1 MTALPTFLPVPWFAR
16 GHLRHRTQQI
26 ATVLARHGLGSL
38 LTQVGLSDLPWLSEL
53 RPLREDSSRTTA
65 ERLRLA
71 LTELDGTFIKLGQAL
86 STRPD
91 LLPAAWVTELAK
103 LQDAAPAVPFAQ
115 IHQTICDELG
125 SPPEQIY
132 ESIDPQPLASASIGQ
147 VHAATL
153 KNGRKVIVKVV
164 RPGIPELI
172 EQDLEILTGMAE
184 FAEQHSQLGRDY
196 DVAGLVDEFAYR
208 LRNELDY
215 TCEGNNADVF
225 RRNFAGDQGIYIP
238 KVYWQWTT
246 KRVLTM
252 ERLNG
257 IKVSDLAALEAT
269 GIDRHEV
276 ARNAVRLI
284 LREIFEFGFFHADP
298 HPGNVMVLA
307 DGSTGLI
314 DFGMIGRLNPKLQDT
329 LLKMILAMS
338 HFDAEEFASELY
350 TIGALRGPVKRSALQ
365 RDLGHFLDRYVGGA
379 VREMAT
385 ADAGREI
392 LSLAFRHKLQLPSE
406 LIMLIRVLMMSEG
419 LGVMLDAEFRL
430 FEFAEPYL
438 RKFWTER
445 RSPMAMASKMG
456 SSALEATEL
465 TLDLPRRVA
474 RLLEKT
480 ERGEMNMSIH
490 VEEIN
495 WSIRQ
500 LQKMANRLAVAIILG
515 ATIVSFGM
523 IVGVFRPEVSE
534 PMLAPMFLIGFVFSI
549 AFGGLLMWSIWRTG
563 RM

>member
-1 MTALPTFLPVPWFAR
+1 MTAIPTILPMPWFAR
-16 GHLRHRTQQI
+16 GHLRRRAQQI
-26 ATVLARHGLGSL
+26 AAVLTRHGLGSFM
-38 LTQVGLSDLPWLSEL
+38 TQVGLTDLPWLSEL
-53 RPLREDSSRTTA
+53 RPLREDSHTTA
-65 ERLRLA
+65 ERVRLA

-91 LLPAAWVTELAK
+91 LLPASWVTELSK
-103 LQDAAPAVPFAQ
+103 LQDAAPAVPFAE
-115 IHQTICDELG
+115 IRQTICDELG
-125 SPPEQIY
+125 SPPEQIF

-147 VHAATL
+147 VHAAKL
-153 KNGRKVIVKVV
+153 KNGHQVIVKVV

-172 EQDLEILTGMAE
+172 EQDLEILGGMAE

-196 DVAGLVDEFAYR
+196 DVAGLVDEFGYR

-215 TCEGNNADVF
+215 SCEGNNADVF
-225 RRNFAGDQGIYIP
+225 RRNFAGDEGIYIP

-257 IKVSDLAALEAT
+257 IKVSDLAGLDAA
-269 GIDRHEV
+269 GIDRHAV

-350 TIGALRGPVKRSALQ
+350 SIGALRSPVKRSALQ
-365 RDLGHFLDRYVGGA
+365 RDLSHFLDRYVGGA
-379 VREMAT
+379 VSEMAT

-392 LSLAFRHKLQLPSE
+392 LSLAFRHRLQLPSE

-419 LGVMLDAEFRL
+419 LGVMLDPDFKL

-438 RKFWTER
+438 RKFWSDR
-445 RSPMAMASKMG
+445 RSPFALANKMG

-465 TLDLPRRVA
+465 TLDLPRRIA

-490 VEEIN
+490 VDEVS
-495 WSIRQ
+495 WTIRQ
-500 LQKMANRLAVAIILG
+500 LQKMTNRLAIAIILG
-515 ATIVSFGM
+515 ATIVAFGM
-523 IVGVFRPEVSE
+523 IVGVFRPSVSE
-534 PMLAPMFLIGFVFSI
+534 PVLAPMFLIGFFFSI
-549 AFGGLLMWSIWRTG
+549 AFGGWLVWSIWRTG